1 MERIL
6 YEQMCDYFKKQNILS
21 EHQFGFRQFHSTTTT
36 FLDCTNEWYINMDRG
51 LYNIV
56 VLLDSKKAFDT
67 VNHEILLCKFERY
80 GFDYKALD
88 LLKNYLT
95 DRTQRCQLNGM
106 LSNQRRILLTCGI
119 PQGSI
124 LGPLLFIIYIND
136 LPNCLKHTTPR
147 MFADDTSLTAVGKTF
162 NEAEEIANK
171 DLKNVKAWLSSN
183 ELSLNIAKTEYLLI
197 GLRAKIKRMDV
208 QPTVKIDTCPIKRVK
223 CAKMLGVEIDEHL
236 NWEKHIE
243 CIASKV
249 SSGIGALK
257 KLKEFV
263 NRDTLVLVYNALI
276 QPHFDY
282 CCEVWDE
289 LGKGLSERLQKLQN
303 RAARLIMNFK
313 NEHGQSV
320 LARTALGWT
329 SLEERRSLMKAK
341 LMYKTVNQ
349 LAPQRLCNIFQFS
362 NNVTSY
368 NLRGSSNGLFI
379 PRPRTEFLKKSFS
392 YSGAKLWNKIPE
404 DIRNSSSY
412 NLFCQNLSSSASQ
425 LLD

>member
-1 MERIL
+1 
-6 YEQMCDYFKKQNILS
+6 
-21 EHQFGFRQFHSTTTT
+21 
-36 FLDCTNEWYINMDRG
+36 
-51 LYNIV
+51 
-56 VLLDSKKAFDT
+56 
-67 VNHEILLCKFERY
+67 
-80 GFDYKALD
+80 
-88 LLKNYLT
+88 
-95 DRTQRCQLNGM
+95 
-106 LSNQRRILLTCGI
+106 
-119 PQGSI
+119 
-124 LGPLLFIIYIND
+124 
-136 LPNCLKHTTPR
+136 
-147 MFADDTSLTAVGKTF
+147 
-162 NEAEEIANK
+162 
-171 DLKNVKAWLSSN
+171 
-183 ELSLNIAKTEYLLI
+183 
-197 GLRAKIKRMDV
+197 
-208 QPTVKIDTCPIKRVK
+208 
-223 CAKMLGVEIDEHL
+223 MLGVEIDEHL

-289 LGKGLSERLQKLQN
+289 LGKGLSERLQNLQN

-313 NEHGQSV
+313 NEHGQSI

-349 LAPQRLCNIFQFS
+349 LVPQRLCIIFQFS

-379 PRPRTEFLKKSFS
+379 PKPRTEFLKKSFS
-392 YSGAKLWNKIPE
+392 YSEAKLWNKIPE

>member
-1 MERIL
+1 M
-6 YEQMCDYFKKQNILS
+6 
-21 EHQFGFRQFHSTTTT
+21 
-36 FLDCTNEWYINMDRG
+36 
-51 LYNIV
+51 
-56 VLLDSKKAFDT
+56 
-67 VNHEILLCKFERY
+67 
-80 GFDYKALD
+80 
-88 LLKNYLT
+88 
-95 DRTQRCQLNGM
+95 
-106 LSNQRRILLTCGI
+106 
-119 PQGSI
+119 
-124 LGPLLFIIYIND
+124 
-136 LPNCLKHTTPR
+136 PNCLKHTTPR

-162 NEAEEIANK
+162 NEAEDIANK

-183 ELSLNIAKTEYLLI
+183 KLSLNIAKTEYLLI
-197 GLRAKIKRMDV
+197 GSRPKIKRMDV

-313 NEHGQSV
+313 NEHGQSI

-329 SLEERRSLMKAK
+329 SLEERRSLIKAK
-341 LMYKTVNQ
+341 LMYKTINQ

-362 NNVTSY
+362 NNVASH

-379 PRPRTEFLKKSFS
+379 PRPRTEFLKNVLVIVGLNYGIKYQKISEIRHLITCF
-392 YSGAKLWNKIPE
+392 AKIFLPRPPN
-404 DIRNSSSY
+404 Y
-412 NLFCQNLSSSASQ
+412 
-425 LLD
+425 